1 MIVVTEDIASPDG
14 SERPD
19 RGRTVRT
26 FASRRVLRESSATR
40 LALVSST
47 RSSRACGAKNRCRA
61 RARRSNR
68 HSGSRRSVTTSRAST
83 SSARWHG
90 SAAIAL
96 SLHCWQGDDVA
107 GFEGTG
113 EAIGGGLAV
122 TGNYPG
128 RARTADELRA
138 DLDKALSLIPG
149 THRLNLHASY
159 AETGGKRVE
168 RNELEPAHFRNWI
181 DWARNRRMGIDFNPT
196 FFAHPQGRRR
206 TAR

>member
-1 MIVVTEDIASPDG
+1 M
-14 SERPD
+14 
-19 RGRTVRT
+19 RGD
-26 FASRRVLRESSATR
+26 ESMSSKSTQVEQAFR
-40 LALVSST
+40 LATERYHELGVDVE
-47 RSSRACGAKNRCRA
+47 
-61 RARRSNR
+61 R
-68 HSGSRRSVTTSRAST
+68 HCVQL
-83 SSARWHG
+83 
-90 SAAIAL
+90 AAIAL

-128 RARTADELRA
+128 RAGTPDELRA

-168 RNELEPAHFRNWI
+168 RNELGPNTFRAGSNG
-181 DWARNRRMGIDFNPT
+181 RGRRMGMDFNPT
-196 FFAHPQGRRR
+196 YFAHPRAADGGR
-206 TAR
+206 